1 MNRLHSLMLLVA
13 ACALGPVAQAQV
25 QSAVYLGSA
34 GSYAIL
40 AGSTVTN
47 TGPTIVNNNL
57 GLSPGT
63 AVTGFGPGKV
73 NGRFDAGNV
82 VAQHAQASL
91 AIAYND
97 AAARTSVSIH
107 QFRQIQLVDHFDHEA
122 R

>member
-1 MNRLHSLMLLVA
+1 MLLVA

-82 VAQHAQASL
+82 VAQHAQAPL

-107 QFRQIQLVDHFDHEA
+107 QFRQIQLVDHFDHGA